1 MNLKQEIDRE
11 KINETKS
18 WFMKKISKIDKLLS
32 GQLGIK
38 ERRYKLLISEV
49 KEGA

>member
-1 MNLKQEIDRE
+1 MNFKQEINRE

-18 WFMKKISKIDKLLS
+18 WFMKKISKTDQLLS

-38 ERRYKLLISEV
+38 ERRHNLLNSEV
-49 KEGA
+49 KR